1 MDTLNGVYKDAS
13 KQYQETNKDVIAS
26 EKAQERLKDALA
38 DVGKVGEP
46 VLTAIKNAIASMAEK
61 AVPVITDLINKIRDF
76 SKWIKDNDEKAK
88 MWTGLILIAT
98 ATAAGFVLVLTWS
111 TIMKKAASAL
121 KVVTVAVKA
130 LNVAMKANV
139 IGLVVTAII
148 GLVAAF
154 IYLWNNCESFRKF
167 WINLWKVVSKAA
179 SDAWK
184 AIKKAWTGTGK

>member
-26 EKAQERLKDALA
+26 EKAQEMLKDALA

-98 ATAAGFVLVLTWS
+98 ATAAGFVLVLT
-111 TIMKKAASAL
+111 
-121 KVVTVAVKA
+121 
-130 LNVAMKANV
+130 
-139 IGLVVTAII
+139 
-148 GLVAAF
+148 
-154 IYLWNNCESFRKF
+154 
-167 WINLWKVVSKAA
+167 
-179 SDAWK
+179 
-184 AIKKAWTGTGK
+184 